1 MFFSW
6 TIIIIVRTYVVSLA
20 LFTSFHCLIIVGWDE
35 GVRYSCNSYP
45 FNGLRPFKLSFAL
58 NITRMIPNVIII
70 NIIEV

>member
-35 GVRYSCNSYP
+35 GVRYIVVIHI
-45 FNGLRPFKLSFAL
+45 LS
-58 NITRMIPNVIII
+58 MD
-70 NIIEV
+70 